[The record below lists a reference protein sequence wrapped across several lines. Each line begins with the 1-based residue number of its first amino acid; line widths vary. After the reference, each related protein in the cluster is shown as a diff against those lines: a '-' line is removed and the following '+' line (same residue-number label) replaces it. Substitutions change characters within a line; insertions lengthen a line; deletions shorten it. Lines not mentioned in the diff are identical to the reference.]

1 MRACGREAASR
12 PPAGGQV
19 SAGAA
24 PPADPDPPDPS
35 DGFEG
40 FFRELLRTIGHDP
53 DGPLPGW
60 WQGWPARAHVRRWK
74 EELGFGE
81 ARILEIAK
89 ASRRSRPEPPDG
101 PKALDADM
109 ARARKA
115 MLDRSSKLSGKGAA
129 KGGKYAASA
138 PAGKP
143 ITDLP
148 AFWAEVVN
156 SDRYL
161 PLSSI
166 SNTVRDAMLAR
177 GLVTPDRLRQRGVR

>member
-1 MRACGREAASR
+1 MRARGREAA
-12 PPAGGQV
+12 PDPQAGGQAEAG
-19 SAGAA
+19 SAS
-24 PPADPDPPDPS
+24 PPDPGGIS
-35 DGFEG
+35 EA
-40 FFRELLRTIGHDP
+40 FFRDLLRAVGHDP

-60 WQGWPARAHVRRWK
+60 WQGWPARQHVRRWK
-74 EELGFGE
+74 EEFGFGE

-115 MLDRSSKLSGKGAA
+115 MLDRSSRLSRKGAK
-129 KGGKYAASA
+129 KGGKSAAA
-138 PAGKP
+138 PAGEA

-148 AFWAEVVN
+148 AFWAEIVN

-161 PLSSI
+161 PISSI
-166 SNTVRDAMLAR
+166 SNVLRDAMLAR
-177 GLVTPDRLRQRGVR
+177 GLVTPERLRERGVR